1 MFIIYLNYYKMDLS
15 TLERSP
21 GLKDKMRRLGRG
33 NASKGNYCGKGLKG
47 QKARSGKGS
56 KIPAYFEGGQTPLYM
71 RLPKLK
77 GFNRYYKLTTLIE
90 TVNIRDL
97 DKAYASGDVISNAS
111 LFQKGLIRNAKNAV
125 KILGDGETKK
135 KFQFEGIELFS
146 KGAES
151 IK

>member
-1 MFIIYLNYYKMDLS
+1 MDLS
-15 TLERSP
+15 TLQRSS
-21 GLKDKMRRLGRG
+21 GLKDKMRRIGRG
-33 NASKGNYCGKGLKG
+33 NASKGNYSGKGLKG

-77 GFNRYYKLTTLIE
+77 GFKRYYKLAKTVE

-97 DKAYASGDVISNAS
+97 DRAYNNGDIISNAS
-111 LFQKGLIRNAKNAV
+111 LFQKGLIRNSKNTV
-125 KILGDGETKK
+125 KILGNGETKK

-146 KGAES
+146 KSAES

>member
-1 MFIIYLNYYKMDLS
+1 MDLS
-15 TLERSP
+15 TLKRSS
-21 GLKDKMRRLGRG
+21 GLKDKMRRIGRG
-33 NASKGNYCGKGLKG
+33 NASKGNYSGKGLKG

-77 GFNRYYKLTTLIE
+77 GFKRYYKLAKTVE

-97 DKAYASGDVISNAS
+97 DRAYNNGDIISNAS
-111 LFQKGLIRNAKNAV
+111 LFQKGLIRNSKNTV
-125 KILGDGETKK
+125 KILGNGETKK

-146 KGAES
+146 KSAES